1 MMFMRTKRR
10 PQPGRISTFLNQLL
24 KGRSKRLR
32 NQRVYSLTNSYSTV
46 ECLEDRTLLSA
57 GNSLPPGSG
66 YGTTDDGRAAPPPT
80 VLVSPLTDAE
90 QQAATPTPEEDKELS
105 SKDQGQVDNPVD
117 YLSFA
122 TNENETI
129 GTSGSNDNITNAEVI
144 AGFGTGL
151 DDDPEVDLAGFLANA
166 ATQTYPAGF
175 FPEDDGS
182 ITLAND
188 LNLGSG
194 GQIQI
199 LGNTIG
205 NGPHGSSG
213 TGTGDYDFYRIA
225 GLQAGERL
233 TISAV
238 DATQFSGLDPVVAIY
253 SSSGTLLASDDD
265 SGNFLDSFLT
275 FTAPLDGDYYLMV
288 GGYNTGYGIGFP
300 DDPFD
305 PASGSGVGANASSE
319 GTYNL
324 TVSLNATDIDY
335 YAVDLEAGD
344 ILGAN
349 VFGAGQTISLYGPSG
364 TLLFESSRFL
374 EDLYPDDSPLPGD
387 GNASGSIVAA
397 TAGRYYVAVTGVYGT
412 YDLELRA
419 FRPALETQLVD
430 TAAVQTLYVDF
441 DGATVDPSI
450 FNDFLPSSDA
460 NLSPLS
466 SFLANW
472 GLSAADENAV
482 IDAIMAAVEEN
493 FAVIGA
499 NGNNGNFFDPVTG
512 AVIGNPGDYGIR
524 ILNSRDNPGLDEFN
538 TPNLSRVI
546 VGGTINE
553 LGISTI
559 GIAESI
565 DVGNFDTTESA
576 VVLLDLLSSTNP
588 IVADSLNNI
597 IRNFSSTI
605 TDLIGVAVG
614 NIVTHE
620 AGHFFGLW
628 HTDNFNSSSQI
639 IDQGGNIG
647 NIIGLGADGFF
658 GTGDDT
664 NVNFGT
670 DFLTSSFSGLQ
681 DSINTLAFGLST
693 AANYGLD
700 FGDAPTQYPTLLTD
714 DGARHNLEGGLTLGA
729 SVDYEADGLPSLDAS
744 GDGLDD
750 DGVVFLDPDD
760 NVTTGIS
767 ASDVFATIEV
777 TVSGD
782 GYLQGWIDFNGDGAW
797 DASEQIVTDVFVTAG
812 VNTISFAVPTGSD
825 FVVGETYA
833 RFRLSSEA
841 GIGVTG
847 LAPDGEVE
855 DYEITL
861 TESRLGTIVFDSA
874 TYDSGDLITITVTD
888 GDLFG
893 AATVNVTVTSTGG
906 DSETVVLT
914 ETGYGTFVGTIIS
927 SPGTRVAGNGVLEVV
942 FGETITAAY
951 ADADTGEGQ
960 PGNFL
965 GEFISAGLLNSPRG
979 LIFMLS
985 PNGDENLFVSNG
997 YEDSDGTDHTV
1008 KRFDGETGEFIDDY
1022 IESGGVD
1029 VPNGLVFDDNYLY
1042 ITSSGSGEVIRYDRF
1057 TDDAPDPFIGPLANG
1072 GTGTTYPIGI
1082 SPLSKPGSIVRD
1094 PVSGHFYVADIGF
1107 TRGRVLEY
1115 DSDGTFLQ
1123 EFVTRAELNNG
1134 NPSGTNTPTGLAFD
1148 EVSNTLFVSSLESNE
1163 ILRFDLN
1170 GNPTSAGP
1178 FIAAGTNGLANPR
1191 GLAIGPDG
1199 NLYVANGTTEGIL
1212 RFDIDTGQ
1220 PVESGNYTFGETIQ
1234 LPYSLTFGPD
1244 NNLYV
1249 VDTDLGTVL
1258 KFAGPLGTSTP
1269 EIITATA
1276 LIVASNGVDFGD
1288 APESFPNDI
1297 GDPDGEGAQ
1306 HAINDNG
1313 LHLGAGVSVDTD
1325 GKGSPGANLDTFDD
1339 GILLNP
1345 VIAGDTAS
1353 TVTIISSGSG
1363 FIDAWMD
1370 FNGDGDW
1377 DDPGEKILSSHAV
1390 VAGANSVS
1398 FDVPATVGAV
1408 ANIAARFRL
1417 SSAGGL
1423 STTGKAADGEVED
1436 YLVSVL
1442 PQGVTSLL
1450 PDPNR
1455 PGQTA
1460 LFITG
1465 TQGHDNIFVS
1475 QTSGTN
1481 IVMVRINGVNHGEFA
1496 PTGGVYIWGLAGNDT
1511 IIADDTFYN
1520 RETMIFGGL
1529 GNDFLQG
1536 GRGNDVLVGGDGN
1549 DTLEGGPDGF
1559 DILIGGYGS
1568 DFIRGHHEQ
1577 VHTNYGSNG
1586 DILIGGATVYDN
1598 GLAQLFGIYQEW
1610 ISADPFGDR
1619 VNSIRTRVENTAAG
1633 VNNIRLDSTTVFDDG
1648 ELDQLYGAVARGD
1661 DWFLLDLGLDIN
1673 NAGGNDIRE

>member
-1 MMFMRTKRR
+1 MMFTRTKRR

-57 GNSLPPGSG
+57 GNSLPPGSD
-66 YGTTDDGRAAPPPT
+66 YGITDDGRAVPPPT
-80 VLVSPLTDAE
+80 VLVPPLTDAE

-105 SKDQGQVDNPVD
+105 SKDQGQVDNPAD

-129 GTSGSNDNITNAEVI
+129 GTSGSNDNISNAEVI

-182 ITLAND
+182 ITLANN

-194 GQIQI
+194 GQVQI

-265 SGNFLDSFLT
+265 SGNFLDSFLV

-450 FNDFLPSSDA
+450 FDDFLPSSNA

-472 GLSAADENAV
+472 GLSAADEDAV
-482 IDAIMAAVEEN
+482 IDAIMATVEEN

-499 NGNNGNFFDPVTG
+499 NGNNGEFFDPVTG

-553 LGISTI
+553 LGIGTI

-614 NIVTHE
+614 NIVSHE

-628 HTDNFNSSSQI
+628 HTNNFNSSSQI

-670 DFLTSSFSGLQ
+670 DFLTSSFTGLQ

-700 FGDAPTQYPTLLTD
+700 FGDAPTEYPTLLAD

-750 DGVVFLDPDD
+750 DGVIFLDPED

-777 TVSGD
+777 TASGD
-782 GYLQGWIDFNGDGAW
+782 GYLQGWIDFNRDGAW

-812 VNTISFAVPTGSD
+812 VNTISFAVPTGAD
-825 FVVGETYA
+825 FVVGDTYA

-841 GIGVTG
+841 SIGVTG

-855 DYEITL
+855 DYQITL
-861 TESRLGTIVFDSA
+861 TESRHGVIVFDSA

-893 AATVNVTVTSTGG
+893 AGTVNVTVTSTGG

-914 ETGYGTFVGTIIS
+914 ETGFGTFVGTIIS

-960 PGNFL
+960 PGNYL
-965 GEFISAGLLNSPRG
+965 GEFVSEDYLNSPRD
-979 LIFMLS
+979 LIFG
-985 PNGDENLFVSNG
+985 PDGNLYVSNG
-997 YEDSDGTDHTV
+997 FEGSDGSDHTIE
-1008 KRFDGETGEFIDDY
+1008 RFDGQTGEPITDDPFV
-1022 IESGGVD
+1022 IPGSGGLKI
-1029 VPNGLVFDDNYLY
+1029 PNGIAFGPDGDLY
-1042 ITSSGSGEVIRYDRF
+1042 VASSGTGQILRYDGDTGAVVGSGVFASLGSLSQPRF
-1057 TDDAPDPFIGPLANG
+1057 ITFGPDGNLYV
-1072 GTGTTYPIGI
+1072 GTTGLQKRIYQIDFLTGA
-1082 SPLSKPGSIVRD
+1082 
-1094 PVSGHFYVADIGF
+1094 VS
-1107 TRGRVLEY
+1107 
-1115 DSDGTFLQ
+1115 TF
-1123 EFVTRAELNNG
+1123 VDAAELD
-1134 NPSGTNTPTGLAFD
+1134 SGTPYGLAFD
-1148 EVSNTLFVSSLESNE
+1148 ASGNLYVASFNNNE
-1163 ILRFDLN
+1163 ILKFDSN
-1170 GNPTSAGP
+1170 GDPVPGGP
-1178 FIAAGTNGLANPR
+1178 FIAAGTGGLANPR
-1191 GLAIGPDG
+1191 GLTIGPDG
-1199 NLYVANGTTEGIL
+1199 LLYVANGATESIL
-1212 RFDIDTGQ
+1212 RFDPETGAL
-1220 PVESGNYTFGETIQ
+1220 VDNYTFGATIQ
-1234 LPYSLTFGPD
+1234 LPYGVTFGPD

-1249 VDTDLGTVL
+1249 VDTDLGAVL

-1297 GDPDGEGAQ
+1297 VDPDGEGAQ

-1377 DDPGEKILSSHAV
+1377 NDPGEKILSSHAV
-1390 VAGANSVS
+1390 IAGANSVS
-1398 FDVPATVGAV
+1398 FVVPPTVGAV

-1536 GRGNDVLVGGDGN
+1536 GRGNDVLVGGNGN

>member
-1 MMFMRTKRR
+1 MMFTRTKRR

-24 KGRSKRLR
+24 KGRNKRLR
-32 NQRVYSLTNSYSTV
+32 NQRVYSFTNSYSTV

-66 YGTTDDGRAAPPPT
+66 YGTTDDGRAVPPPT
-80 VLVSPLTDAE
+80 ILVSPLTDAE

-129 GTSGSNDNITNAEVI
+129 GTSGSNDNISNAEVI

-233 TISAV
+233 TISAE
-238 DATQFSGLDPVVAIY
+238 DATQFFGLDPVIAIY
-253 SSSGTLLASDDD
+253 SSSGTLLDSDDD

-349 VFGAGQTISLYGPSG
+349 VFGAGQTIALYGPSG

-450 FNDFLPSSDA
+450 FDDFIPSSDA
-460 NLSPLS
+460 TLSPLS
-466 SFLANW
+466 AFLGNW
-472 GLSAADENAV
+472 GLSAADEDAV
-482 IDAIMAAVEEN
+482 IDAIMATVEEN

-499 NGNNGNFFDPVTG
+499 NGNNGEFFDPVTG

-538 TPNLSRVI
+538 TPHLSRVI

-553 LGISTI
+553 LGIGTI

-565 DVGNFDTTESA
+565 DVGNFDTTETA

-658 GTGDDT
+658 GTGDDI

-681 DSINTLAFGLST
+681 DSINTLAFSLST

-700 FGDAPTQYPTLLTD
+700 FGDAPAEYPTLLAD
-714 DGARHNLEGGLTLGA
+714 DGARHNLEGNLTLGA

-750 DGVVFLDPDD
+750 DGVVFLDPED
-760 NVTTGIS
+760 NVTTAIS

-777 TVSGD
+777 TASGD
-782 GYLQGWIDFNGDGAW
+782 GYLQGWIDFNRDGAW
-797 DASEQIVTDVFVTAG
+797 DASEQIVTDEFVTAG
-812 VNTISFAVPTGSD
+812 VNSISFAIPTGAD
-825 FVVGETYA
+825 FVVGDTYA
-833 RFRLSSEA
+833 RFRLSSQA

-855 DYEITL
+855 DYQITL
-861 TESRLGTIVFDSA
+861 TESRHGVIVFDSA

-893 AATVNVTVTSTGG
+893 AGTVNVTVTSTGG

-914 ETGYGTFVGTIIS
+914 ETGFGTFVGTIIS

-960 PGNFL
+960 PGNYL
-965 GEFISAGLLNSPRG
+965 GEFVSEDYLNSPRD
-979 LIFMLS
+979 LIFG
-985 PNGDENLFVSNG
+985 PDGNLYVSNG
-997 YEDSDGTDHTV
+997 FEGSDGSDHTIE
-1008 KRFDGETGEFIDDY
+1008 RFDGQTGEPVTDDPFV
-1022 IESGGVD
+1022 IPGSGGLKIPNGIAFGPDGDLYVASSGTGQILRYDGDTGAVVGSGVFASLGSLSQPRFITFGPDGNLYVGTTGLQKRIYQIDFLTGTASTFVD
-1029 VPNGLVFDDNYLY
+1029 AAELNSGTPYGLVFDA
-1042 ITSSGSGEVIRYDRF
+1042 SGN
-1057 TDDAPDPFIGPLANG
+1057 L
-1072 GTGTTYPIGI
+1072 
-1082 SPLSKPGSIVRD
+1082 
-1094 PVSGHFYVADIGF
+1094 YVASF
-1107 TRGRVLEY
+1107 
-1115 DSDGTFLQ
+1115 
-1123 EFVTRAELNNG
+1123 NN
-1134 NPSGTNTPTGLAFD
+1134 
-1148 EVSNTLFVSSLESNE
+1148 NE
-1163 ILRFDLN
+1163 ILKFDSN
-1170 GNPTSAGP
+1170 GDPVPGGP
-1178 FIAAGTNGLANPR
+1178 FIAAGTGGLANPR
-1191 GLAIGPDG
+1191 GLTIGPDG
-1199 NLYVANGTTEGIL
+1199 LLYVANGATESIL
-1212 RFDIDTGQ
+1212 RFDPETGEL
-1220 PVESGNYTFGETIQ
+1220 VDNYTFGATIQ
-1234 LPYSLTFGPD
+1234 LPYGVTFGPD

-1288 APESFPNDI
+1288 APESFPNDLV
-1297 GDPDGEGAQ
+1297 DPDGEGAQ

-1313 LHLGAGVSVDTD
+1313 LHLGAGVSADTD
-1325 GKGSPGANLDTFDD
+1325 GKGSLGANLDTFDD
-1339 GILLNP
+1339 GVLLNP

-1377 DDPGEKILSSHAV
+1377 NDPGEKILSSHAV

-1398 FDVPATVGAV
+1398 FVVPPTVGAV

-1423 STTGKAADGEVED
+1423 STSGKAADGEVED

-1619 VNSIRTRVENTAAG
+1619 VNSIRTRVENTATG

>member
-1 MMFMRTKRR
+1 MMFTRTKRR
-10 PQPGRISTFLNQLL
+10 PQLGRISTFLNQLL

-57 GNSLPPGSG
+57 GNSLPPGSD
-66 YGTTDDGRAAPPPT
+66 YGITDDGRAVPPPT
-80 VLVSPLTDAE
+80 VLVPPLTDAE

-105 SKDQGQVDNPVD
+105 SKDQGQVDNPAD

-129 GTSGSNDNITNAEVI
+129 GTSGSNDNISNAEVI

-194 GQIQI
+194 GQVQI

-430 TAAVQTLYVDF
+430 TAAVQTLYIDF

-450 FNDFLPSSDA
+450 FDDFIPSSDA
-460 NLSPLS
+460 TLSPLS
-466 SFLANW
+466 AFLGNW
-472 GLSAADENAV
+472 GLSAADESAV
-482 IDAIMAAVEEN
+482 IDAIMATVEEN

-499 NGNNGNFFDPVTG
+499 NGNNGEFFDPVTG

-553 LGISTI
+553 LGIGTI

-565 DVGNFDTTESA
+565 DVGNFDTSETA

-614 NIVTHE
+614 NIVSHE

-628 HTDNFNSSSQI
+628 HTNNFNSSSQI

-670 DFLTSSFSGLQ
+670 DFLTSSFTGLQ

-700 FGDAPTQYPTLLTD
+700 FGDAPTEYPTLLAD

-750 DGVVFLDPDD
+750 DGVVFLDPED

-777 TVSGD
+777 TASGD
-782 GYLQGWIDFNGDGAW
+782 GYLQGWIDFNRDGVW
-797 DASEQIVTDVFVTAG
+797 DASEQIATDVFVTAG
-812 VNTISFAVPTGSD
+812 VNSISFAVPTGAD

-833 RFRLSSEA
+833 RFRLSSQA

-855 DYEITL
+855 DYQITL
-861 TESRLGTIVFDSA
+861 TESRHGVIVFDSA

-893 AATVNVTVTSTGG
+893 AGTVNVTVTSTGG
-906 DSETVVLT
+906 DSETVLLT
-914 ETGYGTFVGTIIS
+914 ETGFGTFVGTIIS

-960 PGNFL
+960 PGNYL
-965 GEFISAGLLNSPRG
+965 GEFVSEDYLNSPRD
-979 LIFMLS
+979 LIFG
-985 PNGDENLFVSNG
+985 PDGNLYVSNG
-997 YEDSDGTDHTV
+997 FEGSDGSDHTIE
-1008 KRFDGETGEFIDDY
+1008 RFDGQTGEPVTDDPFV
-1022 IESGGVD
+1022 IPGSGGLKI
-1029 VPNGLVFDDNYLY
+1029 PNGIAFGPDGDLY
-1042 ITSSGSGEVIRYDRF
+1042 VASSGTGQILRYDGDTGAVVGSGVFASLGSLSQPRF
-1057 TDDAPDPFIGPLANG
+1057 ITFGPDGNLYV
-1072 GTGTTYPIGI
+1072 GTTGLQKRIYQIDFLTGAP
-1082 SPLSKPGSIVRD
+1082 S
-1094 PVSGHFYVADIGF
+1094 
-1107 TRGRVLEY
+1107 
-1115 DSDGTFLQ
+1115 TF
-1123 EFVTRAELNNG
+1123 VDAAELDNG
-1134 NPSGTNTPTGLAFD
+1134 TPYGLAFD
-1148 EVSNTLFVSSLESNE
+1148 ASGNLYVASFNNNE
-1163 ILRFDLN
+1163 ILKFDSN
-1170 GNPTSAGP
+1170 GDPVPGGP
-1178 FIAAGTNGLANPR
+1178 FIAAGTGGLANPR
-1191 GLAIGPDG
+1191 GLTIGPDG
-1199 NLYVANGTTEGIL
+1199 LLYVANGATESIL
-1212 RFDIDTGQ
+1212 RFDPETGAL
-1220 PVESGNYTFGETIQ
+1220 VDNYTFGATIQ
-1234 LPYSLTFGPD
+1234 LPYGVTFGPD

-1249 VDTDLGTVL
+1249 VDTDLGAVL

-1297 GDPDGEGAQ
+1297 VDPDGEGAQ

-1325 GKGSPGANLDTFDD
+1325 GKGSAGANLDTFDD

-1377 DDPGEKILSSHAV
+1377 NDPGEKILSSHAV

-1398 FDVPATVGAV
+1398 FVVPPTVGAV

-1481 IVMVRINGVNHGEFA
+1481 IVMVRINGVNRGEFA

-1536 GRGNDVLVGGDGN
+1536 GRGNDVLVGGNGN

-1598 GLAQLFGIYQEW
+1598 GLAQLFGIYKEW

-1619 VNSIRTRVENTAAG
+1619 VSSIRTRVENAAAG